1 MPVIGTNPA
10 ALNAAFFLNNAD
22 TGLNKAIKRLASG
35 SRIVDPSDDAAGVA
49 VSLKLTAQARR
60 LTGVAEG
67 ALNLISFAQTAGGIL
82 SNIAS
87 ELTRMNDLAL
97 RATNGAYSASD
108 RLDYAFE
115 FNQLSS
121 AITAQVTNST
131 FNGSPLFQTGSGTA
145 TVTTTVTDTGL
156 QYSFVLSDLRDAT
169 GAGPGDFPGNYG
181 ALFGMN
187 NLSIS
192 STTSATAAIV
202 TLNSSIQNVATAI
215 ANYAT
220 AVSILNFQIDMA
232 NTNRVNLEAAN
243 SRIKDL
249 DFAIE
254 STNLAKYSIL
264 TQSATAMLA
273 QANTTQQSVLGLLR

>member
-1 MPVIGTNPA
+1 MAVVGTNPS
-10 ALNAAFFLNNAD
+10 ALQAAFFLNNAD
-22 TGLNKAIKRLASG
+22 VGLNKAIKRLSSG
-35 SRIVDPSDDAAGVA
+35 SRLVDPSDDAAGVA
-49 VSLKLTAQARR
+49 VSLKLSAQARR
-60 LTGVAEG
+60 LQGAAEG

-82 SNIAS
+82 TNIAS
-87 ELTRMNDLAL
+87 ELTRMSDLAL

-108 RLDYAFE
+108 RMDYSFE
-115 FNQLSS
+115 FNSLVS

-131 FNGSPLFQTGSGTA
+131 FNGAPLFQTGSNSA
-145 TVTTTVTDTGL
+145 TVSTTVTDSGG
-156 QYSFVLSDLRDAT
+156 QFSFILSDLRDAT

-192 STTSATAAIV
+192 SSSSATSAIV
-202 TLNSSIQNVATAI
+202 TLNSSIQNIAAAI

-220 AVSILNFQIDMA
+220 AVSLLNFQVDNA
-232 NTNRVNLEAAN
+232 NTTRVNLEAAN

-254 STNLAKYSIL
+254 SVEFAKWTIL
-264 TQSATAMLA
+264 SQSATAMLA
-273 QANTTQQSVLGLLR
+273 QANTTQQNTLQLLR